1 MLKYPGSAFSKAL
14 KSSPFLNF
22 GKVLFTIS
30 SLVSLVTNLKAKEVK
45 GLTSK
50 SVIDRQSMQHL
61 QPSSF
66 ADLMELLPVGLSRDP
81 NLSVSNRIV
90 LRENTG
96 GPSSYW
102 LIKMIIRF
110 LSFGIKKKAKKKEVH
125 FTFLFMKA
133 NGKQL
138 AEITKLIESG
148 IIKPVI
154 DKVFPLEDT
163 NKALEYVESGK
174 AKRKVVV
181 KLK

>member
-1 MLKYPGSAFSKAL
+1 MITLKNFEEREIH
-14 KSSPFLNF
+14 LN
-22 GKVLFTIS
+22 VLSQQTHTIEFKKEKKIAE
-30 SLVSLVTNLKAKEVK
+30 VVITAKEVK

-90 LRENTG
+90 LRENTD

-163 NKALEYVESGK
+163 NKALEYVESGR
-174 AKRKVVV
+174 AKGKVVV